1 MERGMASHASA
12 KSGAANRN
20 SVEAS
25 TIAPVQ
31 GLTTAAAAINPKAKP
46 LAPAPKAPRRAPE
59 RTKPAPA
66 HRSSYLIELLV
77 AALVLSVLAY
87 AWTQRFEGE
96 ITPKTGLGYMLG
108 ITGGIMMLSL
118 LLYPLRKHWKPLQ
131 RAGTVRAWFN
141 THMFLGIA
149 GPALVIVHSN
159 FRLDST
165 NATVAMSIML
175 LVVASGIIGRYIY
188 AQITEGASGKR
199 SEIAELLQ
207 DAHVLRAAFG
217 DDMEHA
223 PHIEAELTGYEDEA
237 QAYRNSTLGSFRAA
251 VYLAPKARK
260 SREYI
265 KREADS
271 IISARALRERWT
283 AQEHAERI
291 EAVHA
296 HFNAYFAAVQKAAS
310 LHFFARLFQLWHVLH
325 MPLYLLLIL
334 AAVGHVIAVHLY

>member
-1 MERGMASHASA
+1 MASHASA
-12 KSGAANRN
+12 KSGAASR
-20 SVEAS
+20 
-25 TIAPVQ
+25 APVEVAALAHGHGQ
-31 GLTTAAAAINPKAKP
+31 SAGAAASNSNPKPLSPERMVPRQAPGIAKP
-46 LAPAPKAPRRAPE
+46 ASAQ
-59 RTKPAPA
+59 
-66 HRSSYLIELLV
+66 RSTHLTELLV
-77 AALVLSVLAY
+77 AALVLTVVVY
-87 AWTQRFEGE
+87 AWTQRLEGE

-118 LLYPLRKHWKPLQ
+118 LLYPARKYWKPLQ
-131 RAGTVRAWFN
+131 RAGTVRAWFA

-149 GPALVIVHSN
+149 GPALVVVHSN

-188 AQITEGASGKR
+188 AQITEEASGRR
-199 SEIAELLQ
+199 SEVTQLLQ
-207 DAHVLRAAFG
+207 DAHALREAFG
-217 DDMEHA
+217 QDMEHA
-223 PHIEAELTGYEDEA
+223 PHIEAELSGYEEEA
-237 QAYRNSTLGSFRAA
+237 QAYRNSALGSFRAA

-260 SREYI
+260 SRAYI

-296 HFNAYFAAVQKAAS
+296 HFDAYFAAVQKAAS
-310 LHFFARLFQLWHVLH
+310 LHFFARLFQQWHILH
-325 MPLYLLLIL
+325 MPLFLLLIL
-334 AAVGHVIAVHLY
+334 AAAGHVIAVHLY